1 MKIQDEVEK
10 AVGWASDLGDQWVG
24 TIVGQVLDSERE
36 SPLRIVKSNNMELAS
51 VAVLTLIHTCMYAE
65 KQLKEVE
72 ELSV

>member
-51 VAVLTLIHTCMYAE
+51 VAVLNLIHTCMYAE

>member
-10 AVGWASDLGDQWVG
+10 TVGWASDLGDQWVG

-51 VAVLTLIHTCMYAE
+51 VAVLNLIHTCMYAE

>member
-10 AVGWASDLGDQWVG
+10 AVGWA

-36 SPLRIVKSNNMELAS
+36 SLLRIVKSNNMELAS
-51 VAVLTLIHTCMYAE
+51 VAVLNLIHTCMYAE